1 MDPVIKL
8 DIQIRLQ
15 TALHSIDM
23 AMLELDKLIDA
34 DRNVVLA
41 LAQASTLV
49 AQSMVTL
56 EKITN
61 GNQDR
66 TGA

>member
-61 GNQDR
+61 GN
-66 TGA
+66 